1 MSLKKN
7 VEALNSMILNGQILE
22 AFDKY
27 YSESVVMQE
36 NNEAPRVGKD
46 INRQH
51 EIDFLN
57 NVAEFHGAEVLNLAV
72 GDDATMVEWFMDV
85 TFKEGGRT
93 ELRQVAVQTWDKDKI
108 IKEKFYYGT

>member
-1 MSLKKN
+1 MSIKKN

-27 YSESVVMQE
+27 YAENVEMQE
-36 NNEAPRVGKD
+36 NNEPPRVGKA

-57 NVAEFHGAEVLNLAV
+57 NVAEFHGAEVLNVAV
-72 GDDATMVEWFMDV
+72 GDQSTMVEWFMDV

-93 ELRQVAVQTWDKDKI
+93 ELRQVSVQTWDNDQI
-108 IKEKFYYGT
+108 TKEKFYYGT